1 MGENIFE
8 TGDLY
13 PTTKISEIKASK
25 EDPEI
30 AVIDTPGLQLGLYKK
45 YKNQLINAIKS
56 INKINL

>member
-1 MGENIFE
+1 M
-8 TGDLY
+8 Y
-13 PTTKISEIKASK
+13 PTTKISEIKTSK